1 MRSGN
6 TGVLSTAVMAAATL
20 GSAAYGC
27 TQATAMDAQLHV
39 AAVPIASQEKSME
52 SAKRRVPRVSPVT
65 LGNTRYEVVR
75 GARSRGFNQNG
86 GVLAAVDVRS
96 GKELWTV
103 QVYETRYDDKEEHD
117 VQDVFITH
125 MAISEDRKHLLIKS
139 ENKNSYSVNL
149 DDRSVTVQ

>member
-1 MRSGN
+1 
-6 TGVLSTAVMAAATL
+6 
-20 GSAAYGC
+20 
-27 TQATAMDAQLHV
+27 
-39 AAVPIASQEKSME
+39 ME

-65 LGNTRYEVVR
+65 LGDTRYEVVR

-103 QVYETRYDDKEEHD
+103 QVYETRYDDKEERD